1 MARTFTPEEF
11 TEGSGNPADTDVLYG
26 DDNPVARQSEPFT
39 VRERVADQNGVETY
53 EQYRPPQKPSDD
65 ELTMFEEWKGIEGN
79 IKAQLG
85 YFEPEEIPSK
95 ILSDW
100 ESEYQKRTG
109 LRWGL
114 MESYAT
120 KQERQEQKAFMMQR
134 ASMYKNK
141 LSSIKSDL
149 SAARTMWKSDRMRK
163 LKEDQLRLKKQQEI
177 EGNPILSLY
186 TKAKAGDMEAWNQL
200 YQMQR
205 EAEVQQELKE
215 KYKAA
220 KEAAKPKKMTAAE
233 RYIAKNEEAELRE
246 LKKEI
251 IKIQKKQELMGT
263 LDPKDAIKIQNY
275 QQREEKYIKWLQGFE
290 GTSNEEEA
298 QGKEIITFDEAVM
311 LLKKHKGDR
320 KKAEGEAK
328 ALGKIWLET

>member
-1 MARTFTPEEF
+1 MGIDFEENVP
-11 TEGSGNPADTDVLYG
+11 TIRLYGESEEPPVEGNP
-26 DDNPVARQSEPFT
+26 FT
-39 VRERVADQNGVETY
+39 IRKKVGENEY
-53 EQYRPPQKPSDD
+53 EQTANPNYVRPSDD

-79 IKAQLG
+79 IKTQLG

-95 ILSDW
+95 ISGDW

-149 SAARTMWKSDRMRK
+149 SAARTMWKSDRIKK

-177 EGNPILSLY
+177 EGNPILNLY
-186 TKAKAGDMEAWNQL
+186 TKAKAGDMEAWNEL
-200 YQMQR
+200 HNMQR
-205 EAEVQQELKE
+205 EAEDQAELKE

-220 KEAAKPKKMTAAE
+220 KLAAKPKSMTTAE

-251 IKIQKKQELMGT
+251 KKIQDSQKLGGT
-263 LDPKDAIKIQNY
+263 LAPEDAAIIKQY
-275 QQREEKYIKWLQGFE
+275 QQKEEKYVKWLQGFE
-290 GTSNEEEA
+290 GTPNKEEA
-298 QGKEIITFDEAVM
+298 PTKTLDT
-311 LLKKHKGDR
+311 
-320 KKAEGEAK
+320 KKAAYYLKAAK
-328 ALGKIWLET
+328 MDKKAAKLLAIQDGYDVED

>member
-1 MARTFTPEEF
+1 MEDYDENPTIRLYGEPEKPPVE
-11 TEGSGNPADTDVLYG
+11 GNPFTIRTEVG
-26 DDNPVARQSEPFT
+26 DN
-39 VRERVADQNGVETY
+39 TY
-53 EQYRPPQKPSDD
+53 EQVKNPNYVNPKPSDE
-65 ELTMFEEWKGIEGN
+65 ELTMFEEWKRIEGN

-85 YFEPEEIPSK
+85 YFEPDEIPSK
-95 ILSDW
+95 ISSDW
-100 ESEYQKRTG
+100 EAEYKKRTG

-120 KQERQEQKAFMMQR
+120 KQERQEQKAFMVNR

-177 EGNPILSLY
+177 EANPILSLY
-186 TKAKAGDMEAWNQL
+186 MKAKAGDMEAWNQL
-200 YQMQR
+200 YLMQR

-251 IKIQKKQELMGT
+251 VKIQKKQELMGT

-275 QQREEKYIKWLQGFE
+275 QQQEEKYIKWLQGFE
-290 GTSNEEEA
+290 GTPNEEE
-298 QGKEIITFDEAVM
+298 TPT
-311 LLKKHKGDR
+311 KKLDTKKAASYLRTAKGDR
-320 KKAEGEAK
+320 EAAK
-328 ALGKIWLET
+328 LLAIQDGYDVEE

>member
-1 MARTFTPEEF
+1 MGIEYDEEGIP
-11 TEGSGNPADTDVLYG
+11 TIRLYGESEEPPVEGNP
-26 DDNPVARQSEPFT
+26 FT
-39 VRERVADQNGVETY
+39 IRKKVGENEY
-53 EQYRPPQKPSDD
+53 EQTANPNYVRPSDD

-79 IKAQLG
+79 IKTQLG

-95 ILSDW
+95 ISGDW

-149 SAARTMWKSDRMRK
+149 SAARTMWKSDRIKK

-177 EGNPILSLY
+177 EGNPILNLY
-186 TKAKAGDMEAWNQL
+186 TKAKAGDMEAWNEL
-200 YQMQR
+200 YQMQK
-205 EAEVQQELKE
+205 EAEEQQELKE

-251 IKIQKKQELMGT
+251 VKIQKKQELMGT
-263 LDPKDAIKIQNY
+263 LDPEDAIKIKNY
-275 QQREEKYIKWLQGFE
+275 QQKEEKYLKWLEGFE
-290 GTSNEEEA
+290 GTPNEEESPTKKLDTKKA
-298 QGKEIITFDEAVM
+298 ATY
-311 LLKKHKGDR
+311 LKMAKGDR
-320 KKAEGEAK
+320 EAAK
-328 ALGKIWLET
+328 LLAIQDGYDVED

>member
-1 MARTFTPEEF
+1 MQEYDENPTIRLYGEPENPPVE
-11 TEGSGNPADTDVLYG
+11 GNPFTIRTQVG
-26 DDNPVARQSEPFT
+26 DN
-39 VRERVADQNGVETY
+39 TY
-53 EQYRPPQKPSDD
+53 EQVKNPNYVNPKPSDE
-65 ELTMFEEWKGIEGN
+65 ELTMFEEWKRIEGN

-85 YFEPEEIPSK
+85 YFEPDEIPSK
-95 ILSDW
+95 ISSDW
-100 ESEYQKRTG
+100 EAEYQKRTG

-120 KQERQEQKAFMMQR
+120 KQERQEQKAFMVNR

-177 EGNPILSLY
+177 EANPILSLY
-186 TKAKAGDMEAWNQL
+186 MKAKAGDMEAWNQL
-200 YQMQR
+200 YLMQR
-205 EAEVQQELKE
+205 EAEVQQKLKE

-251 IKIQKKQELMGT
+251 VKIQKKQELMGT

-275 QQREEKYIKWLQGFE
+275 QQQEEKYIKWLQGFE

-298 QGKEIITFDEAVM
+298 PTKKLDTKKAASY
-311 LLKKHKGDR
+311 LKTAKGDR
-320 KKAEGEAK
+320 EAAK
-328 ALGKIWLET
+328 LLAIQDGYDVEE

>member
-1 MARTFTPEEF
+1 MEDYDENPTIRLYGEPEKPPAE
-11 TEGSGNPADTDVLYG
+11 GNPFTIRTQVG
-26 DDNPVARQSEPFT
+26 DN
-39 VRERVADQNGVETY
+39 TY
-53 EQYRPPQKPSDD
+53 EQVKNPNYVNPKPSDE
-65 ELTMFEEWKGIEGN
+65 ELTMFEEWKRIEGN

-85 YFEPEEIPSK
+85 YFEPDEIPSK
-95 ILSDW
+95 ISSDW
-100 ESEYQKRTG
+100 EAEYKKRTG

-120 KQERQEQKAFMMQR
+120 KQERQDQKAFMVNR

-149 SAARTMWKSDRMRK
+149 SAARTMWKSNRMRK

-177 EGNPILSLY
+177 EANPILSLY
-186 TKAKAGDMEAWNQL
+186 MKAKAGDMEAWNQL
-200 YQMQR
+200 YLMQR

-251 IKIQKKQELMGT
+251 VKIQKKQELMGT

-275 QQREEKYIKWLQGFE
+275 QQQEEKYIKWLQGFE

-298 QGKEIITFDEAVM
+298 PTKKLDTKKAASY
-311 LLKKHKGDR
+311 LKTAKGDR
-320 KKAEGEAK
+320 EAAK
-328 ALGKIWLET
+328 LLAIQDGYDVEE

>member
-1 MARTFTPEEF
+1 MEDYEENPTIRLYGEPEEPPV
-11 TEGSGNPADTDVLYG
+11 EGNPFTIQTKVG
-26 DDNPVARQSEPFT
+26 DN
-39 VRERVADQNGVETY
+39 TY
-53 EQYRPPQKPSDD
+53 EQVKNPNYVNPKPSDE
-65 ELTMFEEWKGIEGN
+65 ELSMFEEWKGIEGN

-85 YFEPEEIPSK
+85 YFEPDEIPSK
-95 ILSDW
+95 ISSDW
-100 ESEYQKRTG
+100 EAEYQKRTG

-120 KQERQEQKAFMMQR
+120 KQERQDQKAFMVNR
-134 ASMYKNK
+134 ASMYKNQ

-200 YQMQR
+200 HQMQR
-205 EAEVQQELKE
+205 EAEKQQALKE

-251 IKIQKKQELMGT
+251 VKIQKKQELMGT
-263 LDPKDAIKIQNY
+263 LDPKDAIKIKSY
-275 QQREEKYIKWLQGFE
+275 QQQEEKYIKWLQGFE
-290 GTSNEEEA
+290 GTPNEEEA
-298 QGKEIITFDEAVM
+298 PTKKLDTKKAASY
-311 LLKKHKGDR
+311 LKTAKGDR
-320 KKAEGEAK
+320 EAAK
-328 ALGKIWLET
+328 LLAIQDGYDVED

>member
-1 MARTFTPEEF
+1 MEDYDENPTIRLYGEPEEPPV
-11 TEGSGNPADTDVLYG
+11 EGNPFTIRTQVG
-26 DDNPVARQSEPFT
+26 DN
-39 VRERVADQNGVETY
+39 TY
-53 EQYRPPQKPSDD
+53 EQVKNPNYVNPKPSDE
-65 ELTMFEEWKGIEGN
+65 ELSMFEEWKGIEGN

-85 YFEPEEIPSK
+85 YFEPDEIPSK
-95 ILSDW
+95 ISSDW
-100 ESEYQKRTG
+100 EAEYKKRTG

-120 KQERQEQKAFMMQR
+120 KQERQEQKAFMVNR

-177 EGNPILSLY
+177 EANPILSLY
-186 TKAKAGDMEAWNQL
+186 MKAKAGDMEAWNQL
-200 YQMQR
+200 YLMQR

-220 KEAAKPKKMTAAE
+220 KEAAKLKKMTAAE

-251 IKIQKKQELMGT
+251 VKIQKKQELMGT

-275 QQREEKYIKWLQGFE
+275 QQQEEKYIKWLQGFE
-290 GTSNEEEA
+290 GTPNEEETPTKKLDTKKA
-298 QGKEIITFDEAVM
+298 ASY
-311 LLKKHKGDR
+311 LKTAKGDR
-320 KKAEGEAK
+320 EAAK
-328 ALGKIWLET
+328 LLAIQDGYDVEE

>member
-1 MARTFTPEEF
+1 MDEDYNENDVPTIRLYGEPKEPPAE
-11 TEGSGNPADTDVLYG
+11 GNPFTIRTEVG
-26 DDNPVARQSEPFT
+26 DNK
-39 VRERVADQNGVETY
+39 Y
-53 EQYRPPQKPSDD
+53 EQVKNPNYVNPKPSDE
-65 ELTMFEEWKGIEGN
+65 ELSMFEEWKGIEGN

-85 YFEPEEIPSK
+85 YFEPDEIPSK
-95 ILSDW
+95 ISSDW

-120 KQERQEQKAFMMQR
+120 KQERQEQKAFMVNR
-134 ASMYKNK
+134 ASMYKNQ

-200 YQMQR
+200 HQMQR
-205 EAEVQQELKE
+205 EAEKQQALKE

-275 QQREEKYIKWLQGFE
+275 QQQEEKYIKWLQGFE
-290 GTSNEEEA
+290 GTPNEEEA
-298 QGKEIITFDEAVM
+298 PT
-311 LLKKHKGDR
+311 KKLDTKKAASYLRTAKGDR
-320 KKAEGEAK
+320 EAAK
-328 ALGKIWLET
+328 LLAIQDGYDVED

>member
-1 MARTFTPEEF
+1 MEDYDENPTIRLYGEPEEPPV
-11 TEGSGNPADTDVLYG
+11 EGNPFTIRTEVG
-26 DDNPVARQSEPFT
+26 DN
-39 VRERVADQNGVETY
+39 TY
-53 EQYRPPQKPSDD
+53 EQVKNPNYVNPKPSDE
-65 ELTMFEEWKGIEGN
+65 ELTMFEEWKRIEGN

-85 YFEPEEIPSK
+85 YFEPDEIPSK
-95 ILSDW
+95 ISSDW
-100 ESEYQKRTG
+100 EAEYQKRTG

-120 KQERQEQKAFMMQR
+120 KQERQDQKAFMVNR

-177 EGNPILSLY
+177 EANPILSLY
-186 TKAKAGDMEAWNQL
+186 MKAKAGDMEAWNQL
-200 YQMQR
+200 YLMQR

-251 IKIQKKQELMGT
+251 VKIQKKQELMGT

-275 QQREEKYIKWLQGFE
+275 QQQEEKYIKWLQGFE

>member
-1 MARTFTPEEF
+1 MEDYDENPTIRLYGEPEEPPV
-11 TEGSGNPADTDVLYG
+11 EGNPFTIRTKVG
-26 DDNPVARQSEPFT
+26 DN
-39 VRERVADQNGVETY
+39 TY
-53 EQYRPPQKPSDD
+53 EQVKNPNYVNPKPSDE
-65 ELTMFEEWKGIEGN
+65 ELSMFEEWKGIEGN

-85 YFEPEEIPSK
+85 YFEPDEIPSK
-95 ILSDW
+95 ISSDW
-100 ESEYQKRTG
+100 EAEYKKRTG

-120 KQERQEQKAFMMQR
+120 KQERQEQKAFMVNR

-177 EGNPILSLY
+177 EANPILSLY
-186 TKAKAGDMEAWNQL
+186 MKAKAGDMEAWNQL
-200 YQMQR
+200 YLMQR

-275 QQREEKYIKWLQGFE
+275 QQQEEKYIKWLQGFE
-290 GTSNEEEA
+290 GTPNEEETPTKKLDTKKA
-298 QGKEIITFDEAVM
+298 ASY
-311 LLKKHKGDR
+311 LKTAKGDR
-320 KKAEGEAK
+320 EAAK
-328 ALGKIWLET
+328 LLAIQDGYDVED